1 MKSNREAE
9 EILLEH
15 GLKRTP
21 IRIEMIGLFLKHSH
35 ALAHR
40 DIEDS
45 LNIGHDR
52 VTIYRA
58 LDTFEKSGIL
68 HKVPDSNNEVKY
80 GLCSDNCTADLHQD
94 SHVHFICQKCHK
106 TFCLKDV
113 HVPAIKIPA
122 EFTVKDYNF
131 TLTGVCKKCSR

>member
-9 EILLEH
+9 EILSEH

-21 IRIEMIGLFLKHSH
+21 IRIEMINLFLKNPH

-40 DIEDS
+40 DIEGRLHID
-45 LNIGHDR
+45 HDR
-52 VTIYRA
+52 VTVYRA

-80 GLCSDNCTADLHQD
+80 GLCSNHCTEQGHRD
-94 SHVHFICQKCHK
+94 SHVHFICHKCLK
-106 TFCLKDV
+106 TFCLNDV
-113 HVPAIKIPA
+113 HVPAIKVPTDFSV
-122 EFTVKDYNF
+122 EDYSFTI
-131 TLTGVCKKCSR
+131 TGLCKKCQK